1 MDTNHHIREREAYDY
16 MEDPS
21 YVEEQIIDRMEYCAD
36 EMLTIQT
43 VTKTMIQQ
51 ALLRWGIMVEQSNIV
66 LDIRVTEAEEAITW
80 IDHERQPVNYNA
92 IAQHARGSAMTF
104 SHSNQNHTVGMHIHS
119 PGMQMT
125 IRPKQEN

>member
-1 MDTNHHIREREAYDY
+1 MDTNHYIREREAYDY

-21 YVEEQIIDRMEYCAD
+21 YVEAQIIGRMEYCAD
-36 EMLTIQT
+36 EMLTIET

-51 ALLRWGIMVEQSNIV
+51 ALLRWGIMTDQSNIV
-66 LDIRVTEAEEAITW
+66 LDIRVTGAEEAITW

-92 IAQHARGSAMTF
+92 IAQHARGSALRF
-104 SHSNQNHTVGMHIHS
+104 SHHQQNDTARMHIQS

-125 IRPKQEN
+125 IIPKTEN